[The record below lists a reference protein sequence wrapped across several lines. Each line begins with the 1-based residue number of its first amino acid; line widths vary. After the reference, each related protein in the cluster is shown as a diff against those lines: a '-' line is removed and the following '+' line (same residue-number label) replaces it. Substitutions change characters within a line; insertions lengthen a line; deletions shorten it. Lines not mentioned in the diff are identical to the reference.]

1 MRVQQISSVPW
12 GVQQSAFVPAQAT
25 YATTQTTTFN
35 MSDML
40 NMMMMMMMM
49 VMMIKVMGSA
59 MGGFGETK

>member
-1 MRVQQISSVPW
+1 MRAQQISSIPW
-12 GVQQSAFVPAQAT
+12 GTQQASFVPAQAT

-35 MSDML
+35 MGDML

-59 MGGFGETK
+59 MAGFGETK